1 MAEFIPKAIDLVKQA
16 VSADEAKNYERAKYL
31 YAQSLEYFMTGLKYE
46 KNETSKATIRARVSQ
61 YMQRA
66 EEVNAILEAQAAAA
80 QSAQQKKTTEPG
92 STKKEKEKSD
102 DDAVDADTKKL
113 QDSLSHVIMT
123 ERPNVKWEDV
133 AGLDNAKM
141 LTKEAVLLPLQ
152 YPQLFT
158 GNRKPWKGILYY
170 GPPGTGKSHLARAI
184 ATEVSNATFFSVSAA
199 DLVTKWQ
206 GDSERNVQAL
216 FQLARKKKPSIIF
229 IDEIDSICG
238 ERKDNDNDASVR
250 MKTQLMKEWDGV
262 GADSDGVI
270 VIGATNAPWA
280 LDQAIRRR
288 FEKRIYIPLPEERAR
303 ANMLKIN
310 LDKTPNNLT
319 AQEMESIAKRTDGY
333 SGHDV
338 SVLVKG
344 ALYQP
349 LRVLQEA
356 THFKK
361 VPGPNFA
368 TDPESYTMEA
378 CAPSDPAGKE
388 MTMFQVPAPKLK
400 APDVS
405 YKDLYSSLQV
415 TPPSVDK
422 AALARYEDWTR
433 EFGQDG

>member
-1 MAEFIPKAIDLVKQA
+1 
-16 VSADEAKNYERAKYL
+16 
-31 YAQSLEYFMTGLKYE
+31 MTGLKYE

-338 SVLVKG
+338 SVLVKVALVYSILFFFLVCDLTRQNNLNCTENFEFCKKQG